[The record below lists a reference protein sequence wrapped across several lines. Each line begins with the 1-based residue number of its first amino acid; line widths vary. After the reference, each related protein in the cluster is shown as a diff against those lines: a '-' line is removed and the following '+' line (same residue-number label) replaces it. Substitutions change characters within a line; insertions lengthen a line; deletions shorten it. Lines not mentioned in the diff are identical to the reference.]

1 MTKTSKRH
9 FLVVAA
15 TSRCARLFIKKA
27 LLSGHDVT
35 ALCRAADDESAL
47 TRMHKV
53 LGETEISDPPRPPSE
68 DPGTLKASN
77 RNILEASTYAHL
89 LAADDTIDSLCCF
102 VGTTSSRQA
111 MSPFT
116 RLYTDTIR
124 AILDGMAESRAVEVL
139 YHSSVGA
146 GGTPAN
152 AYIYWPDNYPR
163 MSWAIA
169 WVAPVFR
176 NVARSE
182 RLFEKHDKPHTE
194 YITFRP
200 GSLKDH
206 GAESNYEV
214 LVDLSKKRPFKA
226 ELSEMKISIGREDV
240 ANEMLRVAT
249 LALDDRK
256 ALYGRSLYLADRK

>member
-1 MTKTSKRH
+1 M
-9 FLVVAA
+9 
-15 TSRCARLFIKKA
+15 
-27 LLSGHDVT
+27 T
-35 ALCRAADDESAL
+35 ALCRATDDDGAL
-47 TRMHKV
+47 TRMREV
-53 LGETEISDPPRPPSE
+53 LDETEITDPPRPPS
-68 DPGTLKASN
+68 DGPGKLKASN
-77 RNILEASTYAHL
+77 RNILEANTYADL
-89 LAADDTIDSLCCF
+89 LAADETIDGLCCF

-124 AILDGMAESRAVEVL
+124 AILDGMAESRPVEVL

-146 GGTPAN
+146 GGEPAN
-152 AYIYWPDNYPR
+152 AYVYWPDNYPS

-169 WVAPVFR
+169 WIAPVFR

-182 RLFEKHDKPHTE
+182 RLFEEQNQPHTD

-206 GAESNYEV
+206 SAEGNYHV
-214 LVDLSKKRPFKA
+214 LVDLSKKCPFKA
-226 ELSEMKISIGREDV
+226 ELSEMKTSIGREDV

-249 LALDDRK
+249 LPEQDRK
-256 ALYGRSLYLADRK
+256 ALYGSSLYLADRK

>member
-1 MTKTSKRH
+1 MSQTPKRH

-27 LLSGHDVT
+27 LLGGHDVT
-35 ALCRAADDESAL
+35 ALCRAPDDESAL
-47 TRMHKV
+47 TRMRKV
-53 LGETEISDPPRPPSE
+53 LDETEIADPPHPLSDR
-68 DPGTLKASN
+68 PGTLKASN
-77 RNILEASTYAHL
+77 RNILEASTYADL
-89 LAADDTIDSLCCF
+89 LSADEAIDSLCCF

-124 AILDGMAESRAVEVL
+124 AILDGMTASRAVEVL

-146 GGTPAN
+146 GGEPAN
-152 AYIYWPDNYPR
+152 AYVYWPDNYPS

-182 RLFEKHDKPHTE
+182 RLFEKQEKPHAD
-194 YITFRP
+194 YIVFRP

-206 GAESNYEV
+206 SAEGNYEV
-214 LVDLSKKRPFKA
+214 LVDLSKKRPFKT
-226 ELSEMKISIGREDV
+226 ELSHMKISIGREDV

-249 LALDDRK
+249 LPAEERK
-256 ALYGRSLYLADRK
+256 ALYRSSLYIADRK

>member
-1 MTKTSKRH
+1 
-9 FLVVAA
+9 
-15 TSRCARLFIKKA
+15 
-27 LLSGHDVT
+27 
-35 ALCRAADDESAL
+35 
-47 TRMHKV
+47 
-53 LGETEISDPPRPPSE
+53 RPPS
-68 DPGTLKASN
+68 DGVGTLKASN
-77 RNILEASTYAHL
+77 RNILEASTYADL
-89 LAADDTIDSLCCF
+89 LVADATIDGLCCF

-124 AILDGMAESRAVEVL
+124 AILDGMTESRAVEVL

-146 GGTPAN
+146 GGAPAN
-152 AYIYWPDNYPR
+152 AYVYWPDNYPSI
-163 MSWAIA
+163 SWAIA

-182 RLFEKHDKPHTE
+182 RLFEQHETPHTD

-206 GAESNYEV
+206 SAESNYEV

-226 ELSEMKISIGREDV
+226 ELSDMKTSIGREDV

-249 LALDDRK
+249 LPAEDRK
-256 ALYGRSLYLADRK
+256 TLYGKSLYLADRK

>member
-1 MTKTSKRH
+1 MSQSPKRH

-35 ALCRAADDESAL
+35 ALCRAGDDESAL
-47 TRMHKV
+47 TRMRTV
-53 LGETEISDPPRPPSE
+53 LDETEITDPPRPPSE
-68 DPGTLKASN
+68 GPGTLKASN
-77 RNILEASTYAHL
+77 RNILDSGTYADL
-89 LAADDTIDSLCCF
+89 LADDETIDGLCCF

-124 AILDGMAESRAVEVL
+124 AMVDGMSESRAVEVL

-146 GGTPAN
+146 GGEPAN
-152 AYIYWPDNYPR
+152 AYVYWPDNYPM

-182 RLFEKHDKPHTE
+182 RLFEKHEKPHMD
-194 YITFRP
+194 YIVFRP

-206 GAESNYEV
+206 SAKSNYEA

-226 ELSEMKISIGREDV
+226 ELSDMKISIGREDV
-240 ANEMLRVAT
+240 ANEMLRVAM
-249 LALDDRK
+249 LPAEDRK
-256 ALYGRSLYLADRK
+256 ALYRRSLYLADRQ

>member
-1 MTKTSKRH
+1 
-9 FLVVAA
+9 
-15 TSRCARLFIKKA
+15 
-27 LLSGHDVT
+27 
-35 ALCRAADDESAL
+35 
-47 TRMHKV
+47 
-53 LGETEISDPPRPPSE
+53 
-68 DPGTLKASN
+68 
-77 RNILEASTYAHL
+77 
-89 LAADDTIDSLCCF
+89 
-102 VGTTSSRQA
+102 
-111 MSPFT
+111 
-116 RLYTDTIR
+116 
-124 AILDGMAESRAVEVL
+124 
-139 YHSSVGA
+139 
-146 GGTPAN
+146 
-152 AYIYWPDNYPR
+152 
-163 MSWAIA
+163 
-169 WVAPVFR
+169 PVFR